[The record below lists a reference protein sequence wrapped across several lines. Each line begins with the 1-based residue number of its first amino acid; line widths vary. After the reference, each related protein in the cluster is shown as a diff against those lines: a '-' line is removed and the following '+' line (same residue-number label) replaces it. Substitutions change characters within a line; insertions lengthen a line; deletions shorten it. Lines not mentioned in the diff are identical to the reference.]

1 MKTVIGVLMCIAGV
15 ALGLYAGLWLAFI
28 GGIVD
33 IINEIKAVDTNAMN
47 IAIGIVKIVFASAI
61 GAFSAMIL
69 VIPGAALI
77 ND

>member
-15 ALGLYAGLWLAFI
+15 VLGLYAGLWWAFI

-33 IINEIKAVDTNAMN
+33 VVNEVKAVDTSAMN
-47 IAIGIVKIVFASAI
+47 IAIGIVKIVFAGAI
-61 GAFSAMIL
+61 GAVSAIVL
-69 VIPGAALI
+69 IVPGAALI

>member
-15 ALGLYAGLWLAFI
+15 VLGLYAGVWWAFI

-33 IINEIKAVDTNAMN
+33 IVNEVKAVDTSAMN
-47 IAIGIVKIVFASAI
+47 IAIGCAKVVFAGGI

-69 VIPGAALI
+69 ILPGAALVS
-77 ND
+77 D